1 MSNTRGG
8 WLFSL
13 RMKLV
18 AVLIPL
24 TVLSMLVAMV
34 GLGKFLHE
42 FFQRR
47 AELET
52 AQLGRAVELA
62 LRQSMLRTP
71 DLALRETLADV
82 ERTPGVRRVWVIDKN
97 GRVAHAADRAMIGR
111 ALDKKKDAVCNVCHS
126 DGVVPEARTLFTRDE
141 AGTPILRHVR
151 PIANENACWG
161 CHDSNIRLNGILL
174 LEQSTQSFSGALHT
188 IQRRLGATGGITLA
202 ILAIMTVLVTTVLVE
217 RPVNRL
223 MAGVRQLGTGDLAV
237 RVPVRGRD
245 ELAELASSFNGMAE
259 DLGRS
264 LEEIQNKNAELSVVY
279 SILERLT
286 KTIDLAE
293 LKEIILQTLIDV
305 LGADRVLLMSNLT
318 PQESGEIL
326 IKTRGVGRLHR
337 IGPGEGGNAAAL
349 PEEFPSEIAGRWS
362 RGELQDPFV
371 ARDGKVGVLPVQ
383 IHDRRLSLLLVV
395 RERPFGHAEANPQ
408 LLRALADH
416 IGVAFENA
424 RLYTLATTDELTQLF
439 SVRHFQ
445 TRIQEAVSRYER
457 GGQKFGL
464 LMLDLDHFKAI
475 NDRLGHPAG
484 DEVLRHVG
492 RALLRAIRVGDS
504 AYRYGGEEFA
514 IVLPDADSVTAKA
527 VAERVRQGIG
537 ALHIPLDGGSNVAV
551 TVSIGFAICPDNGAS
566 AQQLIATADAAM
578 YGAKRGGR
586 DRVCDPPTHAQ
597 RERDA

>member
-1 MSNTRGG
+1 MSKTRGG

-13 RMKLV
+13 RVKLA

-52 AQLGRAVELA
+52 AQLGQAVELA
-62 LRQSMLRTP
+62 LRQSMLRKP
-71 DLALRETLADV
+71 ELALSETLADV
-82 ERTPGVRRVWVIDKN
+82 EKTPGVRRVWVIDKN
-97 GRVAHAADRAMIGR
+97 GRVAHAADRIVIGR
-111 ALDKKKDAVCNVCHS
+111 ALDKKKDSVCNVCHT
-126 DGVVPEARTLFTRDE
+126 DGVMPEARTLFTRDE

-161 CHDSNIRLNGILL
+161 CHDSRIRLNGILL
-174 LEQSTQSFSGALHT
+174 LEESTQTFSVALHT
-188 IQRRLGATGGITLA
+188 IQRRLGATGGITVA
-202 ILAIMTVLVTTVLVE
+202 ILAIMTLLVTTVLVE
-217 RPVNRL
+217 RPVSRL

-245 ELAELASSFNGMAE
+245 ELAELASSFNSMAE

-286 KTIDLAE
+286 KTINLAE

-326 IKTRGVGRLHR
+326 IKTRGVSRLHR
-337 IGPGEGGNAAAL
+337 IGPGEGGNAAL
-349 PEEFPSEIAGRWS
+349 PDEFPSEIASRWL
-362 RGELQDPFV
+362 RGELQEPFV

-383 IHDRRLSLLLVV
+383 IHDRKLSLLLVA

-424 RLYTLATTDELTQLF
+424 RLYTLAITDELTQLF
-439 SVRHFQ
+439 SIRHFQ
-445 TRIQEAVSRYER
+445 SRIEEAVSRYER

-514 IVLPDADSVTAKA
+514 IVLPDADSVTARA
-527 VAERVRQGIG
+527 VADRVRQGIG
-537 ALHIPLDGGSNVAV
+537 ALQIPLDGGSNVAV
-551 TVSIGFAICPDNGAS
+551 TVSIGIAICPDNGAS
-566 AQQLIATADAAM
+566 AQQLVATADAAM

-586 DRVCDPPTHAQ
+586 NRVGDPPTHAQ
-597 RERDA
+597 REPDT